1 MAAVEVL
8 VTRDRVNTAL
18 RDENN
23 QGVLHLAAMHDSSSI
38 VELLLEKGC
47 PSDTQDSEV
56 ISTSVWTL
64 REYTK

>member
-8 VTRDRVNTAL
+8 VTHDRVNTAL

-56 ISTSVWTL
+56 ISTSVWML